1 MGRGGISHQAQAEV
15 PLHTTS
21 HLLSPFQMGPLFK
34 LSHRVVLAPVTRCR
48 AINNSPQASHVKFY
62 SQRATKGGLLISEA
76 NAVSPQAIGFPHS
89 PGIFNEEQVKA
100 WKNVVDAVHAKGGII
115 FCQLWHVGRASHTVY
130 QPNGEAPVSSTTEAI
145 SEEWKI
151 LMPGGSKATYSPPRA
166 LSTSEIGAVVGE
178 FGKAARNA
186 MQAGF
191 DGVEIHAAH
200 GYLIDQFL
208 KNGVNDRLDGYGGS
222 LHNRCRFAMEVVERV
237 VMEIGAERTAIRIS
251 PIIDHM
257 GATDSDPLSLTSHL
271 IGLLNSYPL
280 AYLHM
285 TEPRFT
291 REGLKEAAEECE
303 RSAAAMWKIVKEEY
317 RGRVMKSGGY
327 NRESAMAAVSSGGA
341 DMISF
346 GRLFISNPDLPLRFA
361 IEAKL
366 AKYDRSTFYTHD
378 QVVGY
383 TDYPFY
389 IPSSPRNSK
398 FDQHLDLRAEVES
411 A

>member
-1 MGRGGISHQAQAEV
+1 MERGYISHQAQAEV
-15 PLHTTS
+15 PADTSS

-34 LSHRVVLAPVTRCR
+34 LSHRVVLAPMTRCR
-48 AINNSPQASHVKFY
+48 AINSIPQPCHVNFY
-62 SQRATKGGLLISEA
+62 SQRTTKGGLLITEA

-89 PGIFNEEQVKA
+89 PGIFSEEQVKA
-100 WKNVVDAVHAKGGII
+100 WKDVVDAVHAKGGII

-130 QPNGEAPVSSTTEAI
+130 QPNGEAPVSSTGKAI
-145 SEEWKI
+145 SEEWSV
-151 LMPGGSKATYSPPRA
+151 LMPGGSKAAFSPPRA
-166 LSTSEIGAVVGE
+166 LSTSEISGVVEE

-186 MQAGF
+186 MRAGF

-208 KNGVNDRLDGYGGS
+208 KDGINDRVDEYGGS
-222 LHNRCRFAMEVVERV
+222 LEKRCRFVMEVVERV
-237 VMEIGAERTAIRIS
+237 VREIGAERTAIRIS

-257 GATDSDPLSLTSHL
+257 GTTDSDPLSLASHL
-271 IGLLNSYPL
+271 IGLLNSYAL
-280 AYLHM
+280 AYLHV

-291 REGLKEAAEECE
+291 KEGLRDEGAAEGE
-303 RSAAAMWKIVKEEY
+303 SSTAAMWKMVKDEY
-317 RGRVMKSGGY
+317 GGRVMRSGGY
-327 NRESAMAAVSSGGA
+327 KRESAMKAVSSGSA
-341 DMISF
+341 DLISF

-366 AKYDRSTFYTHD
+366 TKYDRSTFYTQD

-389 IPSSPRNSK
+389 VRE
-398 FDQHLDLRAEVES
+398 DLEE
-411 A
+411 